1 MPLLSDESYVIGL
14 ITGEALIYPMLGFTI
29 PRVHWFM
36 TRYSLTERRARFPLY
51 IVIALLLMTA
61 AFPASAQDEVSDL
74 LGRINNLRAS
84 VGRAGYTLNGALS
97 AAAQSQAQWMVDT
110 GTIAHARPD
119 GSNPRS
125 RAMNAGYP
133 SAMVSE
139 NIYGG
144 TNASAGVAWSFWINS
159 PIHYAGLTSP
169 NYTEVGI
176 GIAGGGWGRAYVL
189 VFGNPGGSWSQPAAS
204 GNSSGGG
211 DSGVSAPQRI
221 YAIGVDES
229 GNIQHLI
236 ATGDTLG
243 DIALIYGYT
252 WDDIPGMMALN
263 SLADARSLLP
273 GEVFLVPPH
282 GGTYTPTPGGPTNTP
297 EFTATPLPP
306 TITPFVAA
314 TATSPTIPTP
324 MIVNGTVVVPPDVLA
339 TMRVS
344 ELPNAETHFP
354 TAVEIEMTGTPAPS
368 ATPSGTPESQS
379 VAQANPTVPAVITLP
394 ESGAPTSRSNS
405 PNWLVIALLVQVGIL
420 AMAGFE
426 FARRTFTRRRR

>member
-1 MPLLSDESYVIGL
+1 MVRDE
-14 ITGEALIYPMLGFTI
+14 
-29 PRVHWFM
+29 
-36 TRYSLTERRARFPLY
+36 YSLTQHRARFLLY
-51 IVIALLLMTA
+51 FLVALLLLA
-61 AFPASAQDEVSDL
+61 AAYPAAAQDEVSDL

-84 VGRAGYTLNGALS
+84 VGQAAYSLNGALS

-169 NYTEVGI
+169 NYSEVGI

-189 VFGNPGGSWSQPAAS
+189 VFGNPGGTWTQPAAS
-204 GNSSGGG
+204 GSANTSGGN
-211 DSGVSAPQRI
+211 SAPTAPQRI
-221 YAIGVDES
+221 YAIGVDEA

-252 WDDIPGMMALN
+252 WDDIPGMMSLN
-263 SLADARSLLP
+263 QLADARSLLP
-273 GEVFLVPPH
+273 GEIFLVPPH
-282 GGTYTPTPGGPTNTP
+282 DGTNTPAPPAATNTP

-306 TITPFVAA
+306 TITPFIAA
-314 TATSPTIPTP
+314 TATSPIIPTP
-324 MIVNGTVVVPPDVLA
+324 MIVNGTVVVPPDVLE

-344 ELPNAETHFP
+344 ELPNPETQYP
-354 TAVEIEMTGTPAPS
+354 TAVEIAAETETP
-368 ATPSGTPESQS
+368 TPSGTPAAVE
-379 VAQANPTVPAVITLP
+379 VAQANPTNPAGVINAP
-394 ESGAPTSRSNS
+394 ESGAPAARSGS
-405 PNWLVIALLVQVGIL
+405 PNWLVIALVVQVGIL
-420 AMAGFE
+420 GMAGLE
-426 FARRTFTRRRR
+426 FARRTFTRRASAKDTFKRGRR